1 MKITKK
7 NKKAIIVQC
16 IEEFEQKTQIELK
29 LIIERQARGYW
40 DHILAYCLLGN
51 FLLLAIAHFSQV
63 EENFVLIY
71 FELIFLNLV
80 LVIFL
85 HLLMGVQFLIGRNK
99 KNSNVEERALFHF
112 SQQKMYM
119 TELRSG
125 MLMYYSRLE
134 KRGIIL
140 TDVGVLKKISAAELL
155 NFESEFNQAMNKKDF
170 ANELG
175 AFIRG
180 FGVFCHQKWPD
191 ETFKNELSNDVLG
204 F

>member
-1 MKITKK
+1 MTKK

-29 LIIERQARGYW
+29 LIIERQSRSYW
-40 DHILAYCLLGN
+40 DHILACCLLGN

-71 FELIFLNLV
+71 FELLFLNLV

-85 HLLMGVQFLIGRNK
+85 HVLMGVQFLIGRK
-99 KNSNVEERALFHF
+99 KKDSNVKERALFHF

-125 MLMYYSRLE
+125 LLMYYSRLE
-134 KRGIIL
+134 KRGMIL
-140 TDVGVLKKISAAELL
+140 ADEGVLKKISAAELL
-155 NFESEFNQAMNKKDF
+155 NFEGEFNQAMNKKDF

>member
-1 MKITKK
+1 MKTAKK
-7 NKKAIIVQC
+7 NKKAMLIQC

-29 LIIERQARGYW
+29 LIIERQSRGYW
-40 DHILAYCLLGN
+40 DHVLACCLLSN
-51 FLLLAIAHFSQV
+51 FVLLAIAHFSQA

-71 FELIFLNLV
+71 FELIFLNLL

-85 HLLMGVQFLIGRNK
+85 HLFMGMQFLLGRKK
-99 KNSNVEERALFHF
+99 KNSNVKERALFHF
-112 SQQKMYM
+112 AQQKMYM

-125 MLMYYSRLE
+125 LLMYYSRLE

-140 TDVGVLKKISAAELL
+140 TDEGVLKKISAADILK
-155 NFESEFNQAMNKKDF
+155 FESEFNQAMNKKDF

-204 F
+204 L

>member
-1 MKITKK
+1 MKTAKK
-7 NKKAIIVQC
+7 NKKAILVQC
-16 IEEFEQKTQIELK
+16 IDEFEQKTQIELK
-29 LIIERQARGYW
+29 LIIERQSRSYW
-40 DHILAYCLLGN
+40 DYVLACCLMSN

-80 LVIFL
+80 LFIIL
-85 HLLMGVQFLIGRNK
+85 HFFMGVQFLLSREK
-99 KNSNVEERALFHF
+99 KNFNVMERALFHF
-112 SQQKMYM
+112 SQQKIYM

-125 MLMYYSRLE
+125 LLMYYSRLE

-140 TDVGVLKKISAAELL
+140 TDEGVLKKISAAEILK
-155 NFESEFNQAMNKKDF
+155 FENELNQAMNKKDF
-170 ANELG
+170 ADELG

-204 F
+204 L